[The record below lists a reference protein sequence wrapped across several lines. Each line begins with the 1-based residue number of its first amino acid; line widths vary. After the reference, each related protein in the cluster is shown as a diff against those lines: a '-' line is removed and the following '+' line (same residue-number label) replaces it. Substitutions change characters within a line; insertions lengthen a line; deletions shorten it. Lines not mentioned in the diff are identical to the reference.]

1 MHPSA
6 WTQRPVSALSVDG
19 IVAEDP
25 GDCALAILIAE
36 DEPAVRSLFA
46 RALRSRG
53 YTVIEAANGA
63 EAVLLAERQGR
74 PFQLLLTDVM
84 MPKLSGPELAASL
97 LARGLAR
104 HVIYMTGYSD
114 LPLDVD
120 EGTTVLRK
128 PFSLTVLAD
137 AVRAALAC

>member
-1 MHPSA
+1 MHPSP

-25 GDCALAILIAE
+25 GDRALAILIAE

-63 EAVLLAERQGR
+63 EAVQLAERQGR
-74 PFQLLLTDVM
+74 PFQLLLTDVV

-104 HVIYMTGYSD
+104 RVIYMTGYSD
-114 LPLDVD
+114 LPLELD
-120 EGTTVLRK
+120 ERTIVLRK